1 MEKIKNKLIK
11 ALFIITIGLI
21 SQNKPLIEITI
32 INNDIKFYNI
42 ETSKKNKIIKE
53 IDNHFIL
60 KSNMANFNSHI
71 KKKYK

>member
-42 ETSKKNKIIKE
+42 ETSKKTK
-53 IDNHFIL
+53 
-60 KSNMANFNSHI
+60 
-71 KKKYK
+71 